1 MTLRRLHNEDWG
13 FDSNCFVC
21 EPRNDG
27 GLRIPFDHDE
37 GTGTVVAAFSLS
49 ERFSGAPSYVHG
61 GVSLAVLDEA
71 MAWATIAVGGKFAV
85 TVETSTRFVRPVL
98 VGKQCSVEA
107 HLSSQNE
114 ERIET
119 AAVIRDTDGKLC
131 AETTASFRGA
141 GCRPGCQGH
150 RGRRVGARSR
160 LPQVTWRPDQSHTW
174 SRGRRADEC
183 SMGQARR

>member
-13 FDSNCFVC
+13 SNSFVC

-27 GLRIPFDHDE
+27 RLRIPFQHDSAND
-37 GTGTVVAAFSLS
+37 TVVACFTLGP
-49 ERFSGAPSYVHG
+49 RFSGAPSYVHG
-61 GVSLAVLDEA
+61 GVTLAVLDEA

-98 VGKQCSVEA
+98 VGKRYSVEA

-119 AAVIRDTDGKLC
+119 AAVIGNTDGKLC
-131 AETTASFRGA
+131 AVVRGA

-160 LPQVTWRPDQSHTW
+160 LPQVTWRPDQSHTR

-183 SMGQARR
+183 SMRQAHR